1 MNSSTLNIINKK
13 LENEPQEIL
22 DRVLAYLEDIL
33 EDKNSKKT
41 DFELTEEQKNSIHK
55 IKNSR
60 KAIFCGL
67 DVQQKF
73 LIRGNINNCPR

>member
-33 EDKNSKKT
+33 EDKNSKKA
-41 DFELTEEQKNSIHK
+41 DFELTEEQKNSLHK
-55 IKNSR
+55 INNR
-60 KAIFCGL
+60 PL
-67 DVQQKF
+67 EEHTDVENFVSEMKSKYG
-73 LIRGNINNCPR
+73 I